1 MKTVFTLINLALI
14 LLISHVSVSAFYGYV
29 TGRLE
34 IAETLDMAPAN
45 NHAADPK
52 KNAPLSQYAQVTKRD
67 LFKTSFVKPPPAKKI
82 APPEKEPEKE
92 IQVTKLKLELKGTIT
107 GTGSEPLAVI
117 NKKGDPRQM
126 LYAEGDTIEKARIK
140 SIVTGKVILLVD
152 GKEEILLME
161 NRKSPESNPEP
172 APVMAD
178 IQQPEPVALKD
189 GFEQTV
195 NLTWEDVAQLRER
208 MGDIRKEIRIR
219 PHFNKGKMDGF
230 RVTNIKQD
238 SLLYT
243 KLGLRNGDVISG
255 VNEKDMQSAQDVTG
269 IYEGF
274 DLVSGEFDSDVRIR
288 RNGNAG
294 KIKYSI
300 K

>member
-1 MKTVFTLINLALI
+1 MKTIFTLINLGLI
-14 LLISHVSVSAFYGYV
+14 FLISHVSVSAFYGYITTRLDSAESLQMSR
-29 TGRLE
+29 TG
-34 IAETLDMAPAN
+34 THTTDQKQMM
-45 NHAADPK
+45 
-52 KNAPLSQYAQVTKRD
+52 PLSEYARVAQRD
-67 LFKTSFVKPPPAKKI
+67 LFKTNVAKPPPAKKI
-82 APPEKEPEKE
+82 PPPEKETEE

-117 NKKGDPRQM
+117 NKKGDARQM

-140 SIVTGKVILLVD
+140 TIVTGKVILLVD

-161 NRKSPESNPEP
+161 NRKSPASSPEP
-172 APVMAD
+172 APVLSD
-178 IQQPEPVALKD
+178 TQQPEPVAEQD

-195 NLTWEDVAQLRER
+195 NLSWEDVAQLRER

-230 RVTNIKQD
+230 RVTNIKKD

-255 VNEKDMQSAQDVTG
+255 VNEKDLQSAQDVAG

-274 DLVSGEFDSDVRIR
+274 DLVAGQFDSDVRIK